1 MELNSLAGIA
11 GSVLLLC
18 APARDQYGRF
28 LVFNRSRRAE
38 SAKSLGSI
46 WKISARTHER
56 DRNSFSFLDSF
67 TMALG
72 AICIGFSY
80 LL

>member
-1 MELNSLAGIA
+1 MEIDSLVGIA

-28 LVFNRSRRAE
+28 LVFNRSWRAE
-38 SAKSLGSI
+38 HAKSLGYV
-46 WKISARTHER
+46 WGISAKTHER
-56 DRNSFSFLDSF
+56 DRNSFNFFDSF